1 MAGSFRIAEG
11 YVEVSADES
20 SYDRAMARLKT
31 KKHTVKVGVELDDKD
46 ALARLQR
53 ITRERTIKAKIDLD
67 QTALAALSTRNF
79 KVAVVADLQQ
89 AAYDRAKRQL
99 DKLTQDRVVRILA
112 TADTR
117 VAADEIRNLTR
128 RQRVRIG
135 IDVDT
140 RVAADDIA
148 NLTRRRMLR
157 VTADAD
163 TAAAAA
169 RLAVLTRDRRVNI
182 RTNMLGLGSLAGL
195 GGSLGSSAASAGMLG
210 SRFMMLA
217 SAALLALPA
226 VASLGQAIIQMGP
239 AAAVAVPALGSL
251 ITMGAALGV
260 GLHGVGTAFKSAFET
275 GASSATSAASAARAL
290 ESAQINVARS
300 ARALKEAQVD
310 AARQIADAQKRV
322 KVAAQEVRD
331 TEVRAAAERRAALRR
346 VADAERELA
355 DAQKDAQRAQE
366 DLNEAR
372 KTAVEQLQDL
382 NNRLKDA
389 ELDQRD
395 AVMDVADAE
404 KELNLLKA
412 KGSKANADDLA
423 RAQLAYDR
431 AVQRLEEQRIETQR
445 LQDDTAAA
453 NKAGVEGSKTV
464 VDAQQ
469 HVKDAQ
475 EKVADKARDVAD
487 AQAEAAKTAIDGARA
502 VQDAQRALADAQQ
515 GVADAQVAAS
525 RQVRGAQEA
534 LADANRAVAAAL
546 AQGSTEA
553 TKFNDAMSKLSP
565 NARSFVEAV
574 KGIAPAWSAVRVDV
588 QDALFRGLGATLT
601 RMSTAVL
608 PAVRDGLVGMA
619 GVLNGM
625 GRSLMDTFA
634 RLGNSGTLA
643 AMFAG
648 FTAGMKPLEKVPGQI
663 AQAFVQLSVA
673 ASPAFTRLTSAA
685 GVAATSISQKL
696 SNAFA
701 SGSLESS
708 IETAIGV
715 AKQFGAL
722 LGDVFGTLGNI
733 MKAAAAGGGNALG
746 VIGEAFKELRRITA
760 MPEVQAMLTSIFTAL
775 NAVAR
780 LITGVLGSVIQAV
793 LPLLAALAPT
803 ITVLANALGPVLGKL
818 AGALGQALMPI
829 IQALLPVVGMV
840 GKALIGVAA
849 AIMPML
855 GPIGQLIAAVVR
867 ALAPV
872 LGVILTTIVQLV
884 SALAGPLITI
894 INALVPVV
902 GLFGTLFAQ
911 LAPIFAKLTLAL
923 VPLIPPI
930 AQLALS
936 LINLAMQVLTPLMP
950 LIVMLAGLL
959 AGTLAGALGVLVPVL
974 TTVIGWIQ
982 KFVDMVTAGVK
993 WIVEKF
999 QWLFDVLVGHS
1010 IIPDLVNS
1018 IVKWFTDLWDRARKI
1033 FNDLKNGIVKIWND
1047 LWASV
1052 RSKWDTFWGGLRAAF
1067 NNSMTWIRNTV
1078 TSLRA
1083 SVSNIWSGLWNGV
1096 RDKAIGIFNTLRTK
1110 VNEFKNGLSSA
1121 FTLLRDGL
1129 GRIWDGVRGKISA
1142 PIKFIVGTVYNNGI
1156 RSMWNT
1162 IAGKISSKITLPA
1175 IGLKFAKGGIVPGTG
1190 RGDTVPAML
1199 TPNERVLS
1207 LRDVDHLGGHRAID
1221 AMLGKN
1227 RSEGA
1232 TGGNPS
1238 TRQEQGRLH
1247 LDKGGIVGSIMDL
1260 GSAAKGAIGSGLD
1273 WAKDLVLGGLKSAA
1287 QKAISS
1293 MVRPLI
1299 NRIPDG
1305 GTQFGKLAKGIPNRL
1320 LDQMLGFLGNQ
1331 DKKAVGGPGVQ
1342 RGLAWARTQA
1352 GKAYQWGG
1360 NGNPSWD
1367 CSGFVSAIESVIRG
1381 ENPHRRWATGAF
1393 AGATAPGGWVR
1404 NLVSPYMIGI
1414 TNAGVGHTAGT
1425 IAGVNVESRGGG
1437 GGVIVGSRARGYND
1451 SLFTDRYGFKP
1462 ATSFDSGG
1470 HLKPGQLGINTGRR
1484 PERILDASHT
1494 AKLDA
1499 LLDRAASGG
1508 GGVTIENV
1516 TVSGS
1521 FEFSTP
1527 EGQKRAAKQLVVE
1540 MKEALRQYDRGYA

>member
-11 YVEVSADES
+11 YVEVTADES
-20 SYDRAMARLKT
+20 SYDRAMARLKA
-31 KKHTVKVGVELDDKD
+31 KKHTVKVGLEIDDKD
-46 ALARLQR
+46 ALARIQR
-53 ITRERTIKAKIDLD
+53 ITRERTIKARIDLD
-67 QTALAALSTRNF
+67 QTSLAALSSRNF
-79 KVAVVADLQQ
+79 KVAVIADLQQ

-99 DKLTQDRVVRILA
+99 DKLTEDRVVRILA

-135 IDVDT
+135 VDVDT

-169 RLAVLTRDRRVNI
+169 RLALLTRDRRVNI
-182 RTNMLGLGSLAGL
+182 RTNMLGLGSL
-195 GGSLGSSAASAGMLG
+195 GGLGSSMGSAGASAGMLG
-210 SRFMMLA
+210 SRFMTLG
-217 SAALLALPA
+217 SAALMALPA
-226 VASLGQAIIQMGP
+226 VAALGQAIIQMGP

-260 GLHGVGTAFKSAFET
+260 GLHGVGAAFKSAFET

-290 ESAQINVARS
+290 EGAQINVARS

-322 KVAAQEVRD
+322 KQAAQEVRD

-346 VADAERELA
+346 VADAEKELA

-404 KELNLLKA
+404 KELNALKA

-431 AVQRLEEQRIETQR
+431 AVQRLQEQQIETQR

-469 HVKDAQ
+469 RVKDAQ
-475 EKVADKARDVAD
+475 DKVAGKARDVAD
-487 AQAEAAKTAIDGARA
+487 AQAEAAKTAADGARA
-502 VQDAQRALADAQQ
+502 VQDAQQRLAEAQQ
-515 GVADAQVAAS
+515 GVADAQIAAS

-601 RMSTAVL
+601 RMSASVL
-608 PAVRDGLVGMA
+608 PAVRGGLVGMA
-619 GVLNGM
+619 GVLNNM
-625 GRSLMDTFA
+625 GRNLMNTFA
-634 RLGNSGTLA
+634 KLGDSGVLKR
-643 AMFAG
+643 MFDG
-648 FTAGMKPLEKVPGQI
+648 FTNGMRPLERIPGQLG
-663 AQAFVQLSVA
+663 QAFVQLSVA
-673 ASPAFTRLTSAA
+673 AAPAFQRMTTAMGSAADGVMQKLTAAFESGRLTESINTAV
-685 GVAATSISQKL
+685 GV
-696 SNAFA
+696 
-701 SGSLESS
+701 
-708 IETAIGV
+708 V
-715 AKQFGAL
+715 KQFGAV
-722 LGDVFGTLGNI
+722 LGDIFGTLGNL

-760 MPEVQAMLTSIFTAL
+760 MPEVQKMLTSIFTAL

-780 LITGVLGSVIQAV
+780 LITGVLGAVIQAV

-803 ITVLANALGPVLGKL
+803 VTALANALGPVLGQL
-818 AGALGQALMPI
+818 ASALGQALIPI
-829 IQALLPVVGMV
+829 IKALLPVVDMV
-840 GKALIGVAA
+840 GKALIQVAT
-849 AIMPML
+849 AIMPLL
-855 GPIGQLIAAVVR
+855 GPIGQLIGAVVR

-872 LGVILTTIVQLV
+872 LGVVLGVVVQLV
-884 SALAGPLITI
+884 SALAGPLVTV
-894 INALVPVV
+894 INALIPIVTQLGQFIGQLVPVMMPLLPIIL
-902 GLFGTLFAQ
+902 GLL
-911 LAPIFAKLTLAL
+911 
-923 VPLIPPI
+923 PPI
-930 AQLALS
+930 AQLIAS
-936 LINLAMQVLTPLMP
+936 LLTLAMQVITPFMP

-959 AGTLAGALGVLVPVL
+959 STVLAGALGILVPVL
-974 TTVIGWIQ
+974 TTVIGWIT
-982 KFVDMVTAGVK
+982 KFVDLITAGVK
-993 WIVEKF
+993 LVVDIF
-999 QWLFDVLVGHS
+999 QWMYDKLVGHS
-1010 IIPDLVNS
+1010 IIPDLVNA
-1018 IVKWFTDLWDRARKI
+1018 IIKWFTDLWDKAVKI
-1033 FNDLKNGIVKIWND
+1033 FNLIKAAIIGAWDSIWR
-1047 LWASV
+1047 SV
-1052 RSKWDTFWGGLRAAF
+1052 RATWDLVWGGLKGALGGAWK
-1067 NNSMTWIRNTV
+1067 WIRDTV
-1078 TSLRA
+1078 TSLKTT
-1083 SVSNIWSGLWNGV
+1083 VTTIWSLLWTGA
-1096 RDKAIGIFNTLRTK
+1096 RDKVMGIFNTIRTK
-1110 VNEFKNGLSSA
+1110 VGEFKNGVMSA
-1121 FTLLRDGL
+1121 FGLLRDGV
-1129 GRIWDGVRGKISA
+1129 GRIWDGIKSKLST
-1142 PIKFIVGTVYNNGI
+1142 PIKWVIGNVYNDGI
-1156 RSMWNT
+1156 RKMWNT

-1190 RGDTVPAML
+1190 REDTVPAML

-1207 LRDVDHLGGHRAID
+1207 LAQVDKLGGHRAID
-1221 AMLGKN
+1221 AMLGKD
-1227 RSEGA
+1227 RSTG

-1238 TRQEQGRLH
+1238 AQQQKKMQATQFFDR
-1247 LDKGGIVGSIMDL
+1247 GGIVGSIMDL
-1260 GSAAKGAIGSGLD
+1260 GSAAKGVISSGLD

-1287 QKAISS
+1287 QAGINTL
-1293 MVRPLI
+1293 VRPLI
-1299 NRIPDG
+1299 NMIPDG
-1305 GTQFGKLAKGIPNRL
+1305 GTSFGRLAKGVPNRL
-1320 LDQMLGFLGNQ
+1320 LDQMLGYLGNQ

-1352 GKAYQWGG
+1352 GKPYQWGG

-1393 AGATAPGGWVR
+1393 AGNTAPSGWVR

-1437 GGVIVGSRARGYND
+1437 GGVIVGPRARSYRDG
-1451 SLFTDRYGFKP
+1451 LFTDRYGYKP
-1462 ATSFDSGG
+1462 ATKFDRGG
-1470 HLKPGQLGINTGRR
+1470 ILPPGLFNGTKR
-1484 PERILDASHT
+1484 PERVLDASHT

-1499 LLDRAASGG
+1499 ILDRAAAG
-1508 GGVTIENV
+1508 GGVTIENISI
-1516 TVSGS
+1516 TGT
-1521 FEFSTP
+1521 FDFSTP
-1527 EGQKRAAKQLVVE
+1527 DGQKRAAKQLVVE
-1540 MKEALRQYDRGYA
+1540 MKEALRLYDREYA